1 MPGAGT
7 GAAEQLSRVLTL
19 IPWLR
24 ARPGV
29 PKDEAAAAFGISLEQ
44 LEADLEL
51 AVCAE
56 VGRDSLAS
64 IDIDY
69 WGDTITVLD
78 AQAVDRPLRLRL
90 DEAVSLLV
98 GLRQLAA
105 APGLP
110 TESVRS
116 ALAKLEDALGALP
129 GIIAGVLPVSAPDPI
144 RAEDGAAVRP
154 EVVAA
159 VTHGLDERRRL
170 HLAYWVPARDELTQR
185 DVDPVALVVLG
196 DRTYLQ
202 GWCHLTD
209 AMRTFRL
216 DRVHDAQ
223 VLDVAAE
230 APPEAEAAPLPQPGE
245 PWRAGAG
252 DHLVVLDLAAD
263 ARWVVDYHPV
273 ENATERPDGVLR
285 VVLRTPDLAW
295 ARRLVL
301 RLGGRATVVE
311 PAELRAQVEQAAREA
326 LAVYASQFPPNG

>member
-1 MPGAGT
+1 MAVPAA
-7 GAAEQLSRVLTL
+7 GAAEQLQRVLTL

-29 PKDEAAAAFGISLEQ
+29 LKEEAAAAFGISLEQ
-44 LEADLEL
+44 LDADLEL

-69 WGDTITVLD
+69 WGDTVTVLD

-98 GLRQLAA
+98 GLRLLAA

-110 TESVRS
+110 TDAARS
-116 ALAKLEDALGALP
+116 ALAKIEEALGTLP
-129 GIIAGVLPVSAPDPI
+129 AQSARVLPLGSPAPE
-144 RAEDGAAVRP
+144 EDTSSVRP

-159 VTHGLDERRRL
+159 VTKGLEAHQRL

-196 DRTYLQ
+196 ARTYLQ
-202 GWCHLTD
+202 GWCHLTES
-209 AMRTFRL
+209 MRTFRL
-216 DRVHDAQ
+216 DRVHEALL
-223 VLDVAAE
+223 LD
-230 APPEAEAAPLPQPGE
+230 EAATPPDVEPVDLPRPGE
-245 PWRAGAG
+245 PWRAGDA
-252 DHLVVLDLAAD
+252 DHLVVLDLRAD
-263 ARWVVDYHPV
+263 ARWIVDYHPV
-273 ENATERPDGVLR
+273 ESATEGGDGGLR

-301 RLGGRATVVE
+301 RLGGGARVVE
-311 PAELRAQVEQAAREA
+311 PPELAADVRQAARQA
-326 LAVYASQFPPNG
+326 LSAYES

>member
-1 MPGAGT
+1 MATAGT

-29 PKDEAAAAFGISLEQ
+29 LKEDAAAAFGISLEQ
-44 LEADLEL
+44 LDADLEL

-98 GLRQLAA
+98 GLRALAVA
-105 APGLP
+105 QGLP
-110 TESVRS
+110 TDSVRS
-116 ALAKLEDALGALP
+116 ALAKLEEALETLP
-129 GIIAGVLPVSAPDPI
+129 GSAAGVLPVAAPDAA
-144 RAEDGAAVRP
+144 RDEDGASVRP

-159 VTHGLDERRRL
+159 VTRGLEAKRRL

-216 DRVHDAQ
+216 DRVHDAR
-223 VLDVAAE
+223 VLDVAAD
-230 APPEAEAAPLPQPGE
+230 PPIEAEPAVLPQPGE
-245 PWRAGAG
+245 PWRAGAA

-263 ARWVVDYHPV
+263 ARWLVDYHPV
-273 ENATERPDGVLR
+273 ESATEQPEGGLR

-311 PAELRAQVEQAAREA
+311 PAELRDQVQAAAREA
-326 LAVYASQFPPNG
+326 LGAYATLAPPNG

>member
-1 MPGAGT
+1 MAAGGG
-7 GAAEQLSRVLTL
+7 GAAEQLARVLTL
-19 IPWLR
+19 VPWLR

-29 PKDEAAAAFGISLEQ
+29 RKQDAAAAFGVTVEQ
-44 LEADLEL
+44 LESDLDL

-69 WGDTITVLD
+69 WGESITVLD
-78 AQAVDRPLRLRL
+78 PQAVDRPLRLRL

-98 GLRQLAA
+98 GLRLLAL
-105 APGLP
+105 APGVP
-110 TESVRS
+110 TEAARS
-116 ALAKLEDALGALP
+116 ALAKIEDALGTLP
-129 GIIAGVLPVSAPDPI
+129 ARGVLPLNAPAGPVEEPTHPEVID
-144 RAEDGAAVRP
+144 AVRRAL
-154 EVVAA
+154 E
-159 VTHGLDERRRL
+159 TRRRL

-196 DRTYLQ
+196 ERTYLQ

-216 DRVHDAQ
+216 DRVHEAV
-223 VLDVAAE
+223 VLDTPASPPVAEPAE
-230 APPEAEAAPLPQPGE
+230 LPRPGE
-245 PWRAGAG
+245 PWRAGEH
-252 DHLVVLDLAAD
+252 DHLVVVDLAAD

-273 ENATERPDGVLR
+273 ESATELADGGLR

-301 RLGGRATVVE
+301 RLGGRARVVE
-311 PAELRAQVEQAAREA
+311 PVDLAEQVREA
-326 LAVYASQFPPNG
+326 AGQALKRYG